1 LLIILR
7 SPKTMVPLAM
17 LLVLLEKPSMRKVH
31 SSSWFHNVFTYNG
44 KVIEYWTNFSL
55 KISFNSKQ
63 KIVVQFDVLLVF
75 WKTLNEY
82 VLMKV
87 IWKNLDST
95 FHYYSRGYSYE
106 KHPSCFIFGLKDA
119 TFVLFFTTVI
129 VRFSYLL
136 GLLLWRPVQ
145 PVSMLLASTRVLDKL
160 RSTWR

>member
-1 LLIILR
+1 MSSIYLW
-7 SPKTMVPLAM
+7 
-17 LLVLLEKPSMRKVH
+17 RKVGWLVVCFVDH
-31 SSSWFHNVFTYNG
+31 IEISQNHGSSCHALGNVFTYNG

-87 IWKNLDST
+87 IWKNLDSP

-119 TFVLFFTTVI
+119 TFVLFLTTVI

-145 PVSMLLASTRVLDKL
+145 LVSMLLASTRVLDKL